1 VEAVGELLPP
11 DGGKVA
17 EAVAERVPVE
27 PGESRVVPLVDG
39 DGDPLVEGDRDPLV
53 DGDALVHDV
62 LRREALQGLGADV
75 PKPGVQRVPVVVVGF
90 ATDGSPF

>member
-1 VEAVGELLPP
+1 MEAVGELLPP
-11 DGGKVA
+11 DGGEVA

-39 DGDPLVEGDRDPLV
+39 DGDPLVEGDGDPLV

-62 LRREALQGLGADV
+62 LRREALQGLRADV
-75 PKPGVQRVPVVVVGF
+75 SKPGFRFG
-90 ATDGSPF
+90 ALGKG